1 MVRQM
6 NLAKNPW
13 IEQIILFTLFVLLTT
28 SHSFVF
34 SKEKPKLS
42 SAFYASLSMSVLKV
56 LAPGDGRLYSG
67 SGVIVGSGEVL
78 TNCHVIRNSNK
89 VYVMKGAL
97 RYNVTKVKVNMFKD
111 LCLLEAPTLNL
122 PAVNLIKPSKVKV
135 ADMAYFYGYPGG
147 ADAFFTEGRV
157 SGLHPMND
165 SFVVKTTAGFSSG
178 GSGGGLFDSQGNL
191 IGITTFFSAGHSG
204 GYYAL
209 PSDWIEELRLSESS
223 VIKPLEGLA
232 FWELPLEDQ
241 PNFLKFARFAS
252 DRDWKEA
259 IIQSKSW
266 MKEEPDN
273 FDALLSHGKSL
284 LNNGF
289 TQEAIDVLESAR
301 SLSPDDANIL
311 FALKNA
317 FEKSSSDDKLLEVI
331 RVLETID
338 PEEVSAGKCNM
349 AC

>member
-1 MVRQM
+1 M
-6 NLAKNPW
+6 NFIKTRWA
-13 IEQIILFTLFVLLTT
+13 EHIIFLSLLVFFSLSQKFVY
-28 SHSFVF
+28 

-67 SGVIVGSGEVL
+67 SGVIVAPGEVL

-89 VYVMKGAL
+89 LYVMKGAL
-97 RYNVTKVKVNMFKD
+97 RYNVTKIKVNMFKD

-122 PAVNLIKPSKVKV
+122 PAASLIEPSKMKV

-147 ADAFFTEGRV
+147 ADAFFTEGRI
-157 SGLHPMND
+157 SGLHPMNG

-178 GSGGGLFDSQGNL
+178 GSGGGLFDNQGNL

-209 PSDWIEELRLSESS
+209 PSDWIEELRSRESS
-223 VIKPLEGLA
+223 DVKPIKGLA
-232 FWELPLEDQ
+232 FWEFPLDEQ

-252 DRDWKEA
+252 DRDWKKA
-259 IIQSKSW
+259 ITQSESW
-266 MKEEPDN
+266 IKEEPDN
-273 FDALLSHGKSL
+273 FDALLSYGKSL
-284 LNNGF
+284 LKNGF
-289 TQEAIDVLESAR
+289 IEEAIDILESAR
-301 SLSPDDANIL
+301 TISPDDANIL

-317 FEKSSSDDKLLEVI
+317 FEKSSKSDKLLEVN
-331 RVLETID
+331 RVLQSVD